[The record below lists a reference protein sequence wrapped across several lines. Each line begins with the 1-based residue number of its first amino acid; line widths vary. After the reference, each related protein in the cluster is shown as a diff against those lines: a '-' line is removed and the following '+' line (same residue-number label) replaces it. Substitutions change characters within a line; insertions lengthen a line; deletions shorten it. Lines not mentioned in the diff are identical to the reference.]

1 MSRPLFRSDQL
12 VPMVLMGCAC
22 AGPPVAPPLP
32 FLGRWRAPQF
42 PYETP
47 EPCQAMTVEF
57 RADSTLVGYSGEQ
70 VLTIHFTSAPD
81 HAGFLLRFGAMQTNG
96 RPNCQGLNAAYVLSH
111 QVPQLYVEVR
121 GDTLLY
127 GGGPDED
134 ITKMIKA
141 P

>member
-1 MSRPLFRSDQL
+1 MSRPVFRSGKL
-12 VPMVLMGCAC
+12 VLMALMLCTC
-22 AGPPVAPPLP
+22 AGPPAAPRLP
-32 FLGRWRAPQF
+32 FLGRWRASKF

-47 EPCQAMTVEF
+47 EPCQTMTVEF

-70 VLTIHFTSAPD
+70 VLTIHFTSASD
-81 HAGFLLRFGAMQTNG
+81 HAGFLLRFGAMHTNG
-96 RPNCQGLNAAYVLSH
+96 RPNCQGLDAAYVLSH

-127 GGGPDED
+127 GEGPDEAV
-134 ITKMIKA
+134 TTMIKA